1 MHQQSFARKQ
11 TWCSETVVCVAG
23 ERLDRE
29 SASKVNGP
37 VGLGKGLPL
46 PMPKSTSQKA
56 PLAGHIAETCTKMV
70 KVLHARDDCR
80 ICLRE
85 RSGLD
90 MLCAMLTKVCFTC
103 CSNTCRQLTLSMH
116 MLLAPVSEPF
126 DMPNIISC
134 AYVCFDFLQAVCA
147 FLPTHWVL
155 ACARNIKLWHG
166 C

>member
-11 TWCSETVVCVAG
+11 TWCSIMVVCVAG
-23 ERLDRE
+23 EGLNRE

-70 KVLHARDDCR
+70 KMLHARDDCR

-85 RSGLD
+85 RSGVD

-103 CSNTCRQLTLSMH
+103 CSNTCRQLTLSMQA
-116 MLLAPVSEPF
+116 LLSPVSLPMSVSHLTCPTSFSELTCAL
-126 DMPNIISC
+126 ISC
-134 AYVCFDFLQAVCA
+134 RPFVHLCPHTWYWLV
-147 FLPTHWVL
+147 PET
-155 ACARNIKLWHG
+155 
-166 C
+166 